1 MPRSNRNPNPD
12 ISKRFQTELQSLV
25 AYACYDS
32 NEVLRRGTS
41 AKREAVINKIASL
54 YFPSNNNGG
63 DRMSYVEMLL
73 EGKGR
78 FKYLFKDREVS
89 SRASTDVSEECSAV
103 DRIVP
108 PSLYCIDGK
117 EIKVEKGCIDKS
129 LLTRKNLG
137 NMVDIKALTLYQHAK
152 DVEANFKKAMSF
164 CSQTGSPYHNFNGTF
179 PSGTNWED
187 YLIWIRQK
195 MYDCGNKASVEDL
208 LDGDTAQD
216 EGDERDKEDEDGNN
230 NLTDGNSNAA
240 DGTEDRSNANNATD
254 ASTGTKSTDGT
265 DELPPGEYFKGFLAF
280 ALWGY
285 IPPKGGERYKS
296 ILIKTVVNK
305 VPKAEKADGRA
316 AVKKEQK

>member
-32 NEVLRRGTS
+32 NEVLRNGTS

-108 PSLYCIDGK
+108 PSLHCIDGK

-137 NMVDIKALTLYQHAK
+137 NMVDIKALTLY
-152 DVEANFKKAMSF
+152 
-164 CSQTGSPYHNFNGTF
+164 
-179 PSGTNWED
+179 
-187 YLIWIRQK
+187 
-195 MYDCGNKASVEDL
+195 
-208 LDGDTAQD
+208 
-216 EGDERDKEDEDGNN
+216 
-230 NLTDGNSNAA
+230 
-240 DGTEDRSNANNATD
+240 
-254 ASTGTKSTDGT
+254 
-265 DELPPGEYFKGFLAF
+265 
-280 ALWGY
+280 
-285 IPPKGGERYKS
+285 
-296 ILIKTVVNK
+296 
-305 VPKAEKADGRA
+305 
-316 AVKKEQK
+316 